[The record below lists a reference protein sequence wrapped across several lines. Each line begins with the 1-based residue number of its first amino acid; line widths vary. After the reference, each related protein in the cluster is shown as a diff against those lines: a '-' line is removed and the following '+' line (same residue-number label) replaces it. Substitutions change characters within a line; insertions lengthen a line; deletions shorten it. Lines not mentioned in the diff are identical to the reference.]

1 MLAFSESRLLPTFDL
16 VINYLGSTCMYLDF
30 GFSKSKKDSNLNP
43 IKWTKNWILNVQ
55 KTDSI
60 QMQLRGLD
68 LKSKNINLV

>member
-1 MLAFSESRLLPTFDL
+1 
-16 VINYLGSTCMYLDF
+16 MYLDF